1 MKNFKFWAIALVA
14 ALGFSSCS
22 KDGEQAPAACAH
34 DFIEYD
40 YTQDLVGTW
49 TCMDMDYAEAMVIKA
64 DGSVE
69 VTGVVDHEF
78 FQSKGT
84 IKVVNNKM
92 IYKLDNGDEWEGRF
106 EMTKGESFSMIWD
119 DELDIRY
126 TYRYCENDLADEV
139 VGMWVC
145 NNGPLEG
152 VQTFKADGTSLMTGM
167 TPVGGVLNHES
178 TYKVV
183 GDLMFCMMPEGY
195 DLRYSCARIV
205 YRPNGT
211 ALGDVMIHQSI
222 NVTDDFE
229 VEESSLTW
237 LRVKQYLNIAG
248 KAYDYSNIYISD
260 VKGLDKDIEFMGYT
274 MNFANMDGLGL
285 DKMLKSLL
293 FAVEFPDANTIS
305 YSYQMNGNK
314 ETYNVPIAVDG
325 NKIVIK
331 MSEKVASLKDVEF
344 LAFQD
349 ADDSQMHFF
358 MHKRG
363 FVNFYTNMQAM
374 LTKAVNPEFD
384 INNAEAVNAIY
395 DNINNAVETINVS
408 LVMSK

>member
-1 MKNFKFWAIALVA
+1 
-14 ALGFSSCS
+14 
-22 KDGEQAPAACAH
+22 
-34 DFIEYD
+34 
-40 YTQDLVGTW
+40 
-49 TCMDMDYAEAMVIKA
+49 
-64 DGSVE
+64 
-69 VTGVVDHEF
+69 
-78 FQSKGT
+78 
-84 IKVVNNKM
+84 
-92 IYKLDNGDEWEGRF
+92 
-106 EMTKGESFSMIWD
+106 
-119 DELDIRY
+119 
-126 TYRYCENDLADEV
+126 
-139 VGMWVC
+139 
-145 NNGPLEG
+145 
-152 VQTFKADGTSLMTGM
+152 
-167 TPVGGVLNHES
+167 
-178 TYKVV
+178 
-183 GDLMFCMMPEGY
+183 MMPEGY
-195 DLRYSCARIV
+195 GLRYVCARIV
-205 YRPNGT
+205 YSPNGT
-211 ALGDVMIHQSI
+211 ALGDVMTHQSI

-384 INNAEAVNAIY
+384 INNAEAIDAIY
-395 DNINNAVETINVS
+395 NELDTAVESINFS
-408 LVMSK
+408 IVMTK

>member
-1 MKNFKFWAIALVA
+1 MKNFKILFIALVA
-14 ALGFSSCS
+14 MIGFNSCS
-22 KDGEQAPAACAH
+22 EDCDH
-34 DFIEYD
+34 DFIEHD
-40 YTQDLVGTW
+40 YSQALVGTW

-195 DLRYSCARIV
+195 GLRYVCARIV

-384 INNAEAVNAIY
+384 INNAEAIDAIY
-395 DNINNAVETINVS
+395 NELDTAVESINFS
-408 LVMSK
+408 IVMTK

>member
-1 MKNFKFWAIALVA
+1 
-14 ALGFSSCS
+14 
-22 KDGEQAPAACAH
+22 
-34 DFIEYD
+34 
-40 YTQDLVGTW
+40 
-49 TCMDMDYAEAMVIKA
+49 
-64 DGSVE
+64 
-69 VTGVVDHEF
+69 
-78 FQSKGT
+78 
-84 IKVVNNKM
+84 M
-92 IYKLDNGDEWEGRF
+92 IL
-106 EMTKGESFSMIWD
+106 D

-126 TYRYCENDLADEV
+126 TYRYCENDLSDEV

-145 NNGPLEG
+145 NDGTSTG
-152 VQTFKADGTSLMTGM
+152 SIQTFKADGTSIMTGM
-167 TPVGGVLNHES
+167 TPVGGILNHES

-183 GDLMFCMMPEGY
+183 GDLMFCMMPEGFGLQY
-195 DLRYSCARIV
+195 VCARVV

-384 INNAEAVNAIY
+384 INNAEAIDAIY
-395 DNINNAVETINVS
+395 NELDTAVESINFS
-408 LVMSK
+408 IVMTK